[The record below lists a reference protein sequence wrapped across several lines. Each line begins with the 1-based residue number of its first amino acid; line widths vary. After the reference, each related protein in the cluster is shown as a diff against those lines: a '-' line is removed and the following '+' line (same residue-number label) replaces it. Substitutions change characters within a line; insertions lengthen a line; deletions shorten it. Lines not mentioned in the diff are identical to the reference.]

1 MATGKSGQGEHG
13 GQDGKTEALV
23 TLRARKGRHGLPET
37 VDRPTIVALRLVG
50 HAQEVMRYRVHDAIS
65 AGSGKGERAL
75 SGSDG
80 LVIRAHHVE
89 ME

>member
-1 MATGKSGQGEHG
+1 
-13 GQDGKTEALV
+13 
-23 TLRARKGRHGLPET
+23 
-37 VDRPTIVALRLVG
+37 
-50 HAQEVMRYRVHDAIS
+50 MRYRVHDAIS